1 MTSYLEKARE
11 ASAMSRRNFMKASA
25 AATAALAA
33 GSLAGCSNKVE
44 TTAQGESSD
53 EPAANA
59 VQNKSIASDGR
70 NLVDGTWVSAACWH
84 NCGGRCVNKVL
95 VQDGVVIRQKTDDTH
110 EDSYD
115 YPQIRSCGRGRSQR
129 QQVFSADR
137 LKYPMKRKHWEPLT
151 GGDKSLRGID
161 EWERISW
168 DEALTYV
175 ADEIKH
181 VMAEYGPR
189 AIYCPG
195 GDDIFR
201 VLALNGGYTYSHSTS
216 SVGNWAWLHNYGY
229 SFIGLE
235 GNDRYDLFNS
245 DYVVMFGSNPAWS
258 SAGNPSWFYKHLKDA
273 GVKFIAI
280 DPFYNDSY
288 DLLDA
293 EWIPVYPGSD
303 AALLLGVAHT
313 MLTEDAQKGLVDWD
327 FLHTYASGFDAESMP
342 EGADPKEN
350 FMDYVLGTYDGVPK
364 TAEWASEHCGA
375 SPEAIRKLA
384 DVLGKGNNVNLFSA
398 FAPGRI
404 INAEYFPAIFT
415 TVGLMGGHI
424 GKPGN
429 SVTTSSNS
437 WAANSRTDMF
447 VAGQTGL
454 APLPNP
460 IDDMIND
467 VDVWDAI
474 LDGRYLHTG
483 MTYLFQPG
491 QMRDIDIHII
501 YHGGLNGGSV
511 GTEVCSLQTK
521 PNLNKGI
528 EVHRKVDF
536 IVTQAYTYN
545 TDARYSDIVL
555 PVTTEWEREGRL
567 FNYQKEAMIAY
578 GKVCEPLFEAKSD
591 QQVARELAEKLGLNP
606 DDAFPISEKQQY
618 FNQLSTAALL
628 DETGTPVPVATIT
641 QADID
646 AWGVDG
652 TPQEGLIPLQ
662 EWIDKGIYQVPRS
675 KGDAYSKCIGYAAFI
690 ADPVANPRP
699 TASGKFDVYSP
710 TVRDMFAGTTRPNGT
725 ASATPIWQPVL
736 DGYEGSFS
744 DWETKQKGKYPY
756 IVYNPH
762 YLRRSHSTF
771 DNVGWLRNAWAHP
784 VYISAQDAKEKGI
797 ADGDTVLLFNE
808 NGKTLR
814 PACVTERLMPGVLG
828 LPHGGWV
835 DIDEETG
842 IDRGGADNILCG
854 SHTSVSGVIGW
865 NSCLIDFEKY
875 DGEPLM
881 ADVDKPQTVI
891 F

>member
-33 GSLAGCSNKVE
+33 TGLAGCSNQVK
-44 TTAQGESSD
+44 TADTGEAD
-53 EPAANA
+53 PN
-59 VQNKSIASDGR
+59 VGSDGR

-95 VQDGVVIRQKTDDTH
+95 VQDGVVVRQKTDDTH

-115 YPQIRSCGRGRSQR
+115 HPQIRSCGRGRSQR

-181 VMAEYGPR
+181 VMDAYGPR

-201 VLALNGGYTYSHSTS
+201 TLALNGGYTYSHSTS

-280 DPFYNDSY
+280 DPFFNDSY

-313 MLTEDAQKGLVDWD
+313 MLTEDGEKGLIDWD

-364 TAEWASEHCGA
+364 TAEWAAEHCGA
-375 SPEAIRKLA
+375 APEAIRKLA
-384 DVLGKGNNVNLFSA
+384 EVMGKANNVNLFSA

-404 INAEYFPAIFT
+404 INAEYFPAIFA

-454 APLPNP
+454 EPLPNP

-467 VDVWDAI
+467 VDAWDAI
-474 LDGRYLHTG
+474 LEGKYLHTG

-491 QMRDIDIHII
+491 EVRDIDIHII

-606 DDAFPISEKQQY
+606 NDAFPISEKQQY
-618 FNQLSTAALL
+618 FNQLATAALL
-628 DETGTPVPVATIT
+628 DETGTPQPVATIT
-641 QADID
+641 QEDID
-646 AWGVDG
+646 AWGVEG

-662 EWIDKGIYQVPRS
+662 QWIDQGVFSVPRS
-675 KGDAYSKCIGYAAFI
+675 KDDAYAACIGYAAFI
-690 ADPVANPRP
+690 EDPVANPRP
-699 TASGKFDVYSP
+699 TASGKFEIYSP
-710 TVRDMFAGTTRPNGT
+710 TVRDMFASTTRENGV
-725 ASATPIWQPVL
+725 ASATPVWQPIL

-744 DWETKQKGKYPY
+744 NWETKEKGQYPY

-784 VYISAQDAKEKGI
+784 VYISAQDARQKGI
-797 ADGDTVLLFNE
+797 ADGDTVILWND

-814 PACVTERLMPGVLG
+814 PACVTERLMPGVVG

-865 NSCLIDFEKY
+865 NSCLIDFAKY

-881 ADVDKPQTVI
+881 ADIEKPQTVI